1 MAHSLQRAISLVRTR
16 RKQAENRRHGRGKV
30 KKLLPT
36 IVLGLAFFSAT
47 GAQAP
52 HSYSTN
58 FPATENP
65 ISEGGRWIN
74 GQAAGLDWKDVRTSV
89 GLAYGADASGN
100 PNYND
105 PTAILSGTW
114 GPNQTVQATVHSVN
128 QRGGNTFEEVEFRLR
143 TTITAHRN
151 AGYEVNFR
159 CTHDGSQYVQ
169 IVRWNGALGNFTY
182 VKNGSVPGP
191 GIRDGDIVRATIV
204 GSTITAYING
214 VQVVQASDSTYSSG
228 NPGIG
233 FYLQGTASV
242 NGDYGFTSFSASD
255 NAGGTPAPPTPT
267 GARILRA
274 LGGLLAD
281 PHEHA
286 VRRSAFAAGSWLD
299 GESCLNAF
307 YRRCLCCRRSTNVS
321 LDICLFRSVERWT

>member
-1 MAHSLQRAISLVRTR
+1 M
-16 RKQAENRRHGRGKV
+16 
-30 KKLLPT
+30 KKLLAT
-36 IVLGLAFFSAT
+36 IVLGLALFSAV
-47 GAQAP
+47 GAQSP
-52 HSYSTN
+52 NSYSTN

-74 GQAAGLDWKDVRTSV
+74 GQAVGLDWKDVRTSV

-100 PNYND
+100 PNFND

-169 IVRWNGALGNFTY
+169 IVRWNGPLGNFSY
-182 VKNGSVPGP
+182 VNNGSVPGP
-191 GIRDGDIVRATIV
+191 GIRDGDIVKATIV

-214 VQVVQASDSTYSSG
+214 VQVVQTSDGTYSSG
-228 NPGIG
+228 SPGIG
-233 FYLQGTASV
+233 FYLQGTANV
-242 NGDYGFTSFSASD
+242 NADYGFTSFSASD
-255 NAGGTPAPPTPT
+255 SGGGTPAPAAPT
-267 GARILRA
+267 RVRVLQA

-281 PHEHA
+281 PQTTLFG
-286 VRRSAFAAGSWLD
+286 RSP
-299 GESCLNAF
+299 
-307 YRRCLCCRRSTNVS
+307 RSSRPT
-321 LDICLFRSVERWT
+321 LRWIANPV